1 VSESGFN
8 NSFSPLIFVRPVG
21 FTAAD
26 SLRLMQAAG
35 RIHET
40 VRWRLTPPGVMADV
54 YLAHADAVRYGESPK
69 RSGDS
74 SGSTESTESSG
85 SSGSGPF
92 TSSIHE
98 YQTLYLDRFGHH
110 KNCPVC
116 VLGEPSP
123 MAEDPLDVA
132 LPKLVY
138 PDVLRQLEKGL
149 RRAEQ
154 ELISQRMLYA
164 LGSFA
169 WEQRQYWKTHRLQ
182 LQYNSRLIGTIVP
195 HQWQI
200 HLLEECRVNE
210 LDQASVQLVPQ
221 SAGFAAPGFD
231 VVSLETALWEFAKR
245 CPEGLLSK
253 MVPTLYL
260 SQPLTHRRATSMSP
274 RILGDHCS
282 AVLRLLDTGSLT
294 AEQIEVQLRLSRPAL
309 LRSLACLALIR
320 AIHPE
325 PRPQSL
331 WDRLSK
337 IWQKKRSAMSRW

>member
-1 VSESGFN
+1 MSESGFN
-8 NSFSPLIFVRPVG
+8 NSSSPLIFVRPVG
-21 FTAAD
+21 FSAAD

-40 VRWRLTPPGVMADV
+40 VRWRLTPPGVVADV
-54 YLAHADAVRYGESPK
+54 YLAHADTVRYGESPK

-74 SGSTESTESSG
+74 SGSTG
-85 SSGSGPF
+85 SSQF
-92 TSSIHE
+92 ASSIHE
-98 YQTLYLDRFGHH
+98 YQTLYLDKLGHY

-123 MAEDPLDVA
+123 MPEDPLDVA

-138 PDVLRQLEKGL
+138 PDVLRQLEQGL
-149 RRAEQ
+149 RRVEQ

-169 WEQRQYWKTHRLQ
+169 WEQREHWKTHRLQ
-182 LQYNSRLIGTIVP
+182 LQYNSRLVASIVP
-195 HQWQI
+195 QQWQI
-200 HLLEECRVNE
+200 HLLEECTVNE
-210 LDQASVQLVPQ
+210 LDQASVQTVPQ
-221 SAGFAAPGFD
+221 STGFAAPGFD
-231 VVSLETALWEFAKR
+231 IVPLETALWEFAKR
-245 CPEGLLSK
+245 CPESLLSK
-253 MVPTLYL
+253 MVPTVYL
-260 SQPLTHRRATSMSP
+260 SQPLTHRRATTMSP

-294 AEQIEVQLRLSRPAL
+294 AEQIEVQLRLTRPAL

-325 PRPQSL
+325 PRPQGL
-331 WDRLSK
+331 WDWIAT
-337 IWQKKRSAMSRW
+337 IWRRKRSAMSRW